1 MVVWHSFLPFGLSI
15 AICVFVSWKSV
26 ESQLELRNDG
36 SRRGISEGL
45 GDDDDD
51 DEGAAANAAAP
62 SRHRHRRDHHHR
74 PPRTAS
80 ELRAR
85 LHTLSRMAP
94 GPRRLARGR
103 ALALAAERALREAS
117 PATTEGG
124 AGGEESDGDLVVV
137 ESTAA
142 AALRQTLPWL
152 DARLAALASEDARAE
167 RCGPCEICA
176 GFDDAR
182 ATHAWPCGGQRRE
195 GGGGEGGGNGGHSC
209 GGGGVGG
216 VGGLLAAIFG
226 NSPSSS
232 SNSSSSCSPAS
243 PSSDSHSVYTTSRHR
258 ACGRCSAKC
267 GAKCPWCRREEG
279 APRLA
284 FLELCGGGGGA

>member
-137 ESTAA
+137 ESNAA
-142 AALRQTLPWL
+142 AALQSGSGGDAHSLDKEGRVRWSGGALLSLPAPDASMPFNVVCFVCTCISLLHASLLATLTHRPGFSERK
-152 DARLAALASEDARAE
+152 AEEEERLRAE
-167 RCGPCEICA
+167 
-176 GFDDAR
+176 
-182 ATHAWPCGGQRRE
+182 
-195 GGGGEGGGNGGHSC
+195 GGERGW
-209 GGGGVGG
+209 
-216 VGGLLAAIFG
+216 L
-226 NSPSSS
+226 
-232 SNSSSSCSPAS
+232 
-243 PSSDSHSVYTTSRHR
+243 
-258 ACGRCSAKC
+258 
-267 GAKCPWCRREEG
+267 
-279 APRLA
+279 
-284 FLELCGGGGGA
+284 

>member
-137 ESTAA
+137 ESNAA
-142 AALRQTLPWL
+142 AALQSGAENRVTRGGIDIQ
-152 DARLAALASEDARAE
+152 RRAE
-167 RCGPCEICA
+167 RLCLRWRQPLII
-176 GFDDAR
+176 DALQPVR
-182 ATHAWPCGGQRRE
+182 MHMALEHLLVMVSMRQHEYAARRVHDVVVEVLRQFFPYFQRM
-195 GGGGEGGGNGGHSC
+195 
-209 GGGGVGG
+209 
-216 VGGLLAAIFG
+216 LI
-226 NSPSSS
+226 
-232 SNSSSSCSPAS
+232 
-243 PSSDSHSVYTTSRHR
+243 
-258 ACGRCSAKC
+258 
-267 GAKCPWCRREEG
+267 
-279 APRLA
+279 
-284 FLELCGGGGGA
+284 